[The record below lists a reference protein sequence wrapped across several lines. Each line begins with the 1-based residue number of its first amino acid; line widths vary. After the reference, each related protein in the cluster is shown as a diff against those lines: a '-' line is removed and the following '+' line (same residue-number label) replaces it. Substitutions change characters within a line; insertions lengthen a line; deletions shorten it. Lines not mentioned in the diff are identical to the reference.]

1 MSSEYTTHQNTYTAR
16 ECSCGFE
23 YPDQTG
29 APQGFVCF
37 TIGRPSHCSIW
48 AGRDNGNIIKKKTFP
63 APHRLSMLSEDKL
76 LDRALKLLKKAVSE
90 KQTRQQ
96 EQDVL
101 CRFHL
106 LVCVVF

>member
-1 MSSEYTTHQNTYTAR
+1 MGLSIPTRQEPRKALYVSPLADPLIAASGPEETMET
-16 ECSCGFE
+16 SFKK
-23 YPDQTG
+23 
-29 APQGFVCF
+29 
-37 TIGRPSHCSIW
+37 RP
-48 AGRDNGNIIKKKTFP
+48 P